1 MFLSMPLPVI
11 PPENLSPSE
20 PTPQSQ
26 NTTCLLP
33 AASSGAMPSA
43 RRRTWVD
50 VSDSGDCQVPSEQM
64 MMFFMIPPVLG
75 VNWSSFFGGYHALL
89 SAPVSWGPPAPQPT
103 YRTWQSPYPPH
114 SRNHPAPYP
123 DNYPAASARG

>member
-1 MFLSMPLPVI
+1 
-11 PPENLSPSE
+11 
-20 PTPQSQ
+20 
-26 NTTCLLP
+26 
-33 AASSGAMPSA
+33 MPSA

-114 SRNHPAPYP
+114 SRNQDRKSTRLNSSHVRISYAVFCLKKK
-123 DNYPAASARG
+123 NK